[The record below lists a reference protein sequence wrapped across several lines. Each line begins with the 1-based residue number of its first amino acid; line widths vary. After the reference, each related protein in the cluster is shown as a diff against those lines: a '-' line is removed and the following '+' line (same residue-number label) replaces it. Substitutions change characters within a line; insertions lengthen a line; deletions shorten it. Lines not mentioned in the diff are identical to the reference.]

1 MALKFKKAEVKQ
13 QRLKVLVYGEM
24 GSGKSTMCCAL
35 PNVAYIDTED
45 TSSKEQYAEAI
56 NANGGAVAKLGDIDD
71 IIAQVKSLMTESHDF
86 KTLVIDSLTIPYEK
100 AASAAEKRIGSDFG
114 KHTAVADKK
123 INDLIAL
130 LLDEKFD
137 MNVIVT
143 AHSKREY
150 GNGMTAIGNTAV
162 GPKRLGFAFD
172 LVLETS
178 VLGRTFQALVKKSR
192 LKSFVTGEEVKFNYD
207 ELVRRCGVES
217 LDKAPKPI
225 VFATSEQLAEMKRL
239 NDLLNTPSETI
250 EKWFEKAKCESF
262 ETMDT
267 DTIQKCIDGQLK
279 KMESK

>member
-24 GSGKSTMCCAL
+24 GSGKSTICCSL

-56 NANGGAVAKLGDIDD
+56 NSNGGAVAKIGDIDE
-71 IIAQVKSLMTESHDF
+71 IILQVKELMVGNHPY

-100 AASAAEKRIGSDFG
+100 AASAAEKKVGSDFG

-123 INDLIAL
+123 VNDLVAL
-130 LLDEKFD
+130 LLDERFD

-150 GNGMTAIGNTAV
+150 GSGMTALGNTAV

-178 VLGRTFQALVKKSR
+178 VLGRNFQALVKKSR
-192 LKSFVTGEEVKFNYD
+192 LKSFPTGEEVKFNYE
-207 ELVRRCGVES
+207 ELVRRCGVDS
-217 LDKAPKPI
+217 LEAAAKPL
-225 VFATSEQLAEMKRL
+225 VFATPEQVKEIQRL
-239 NDLLNTPSETI
+239 NTVLNTPAETI
-250 EKWFEKAKCESF
+250 EKWLEKAKCESF

-267 DTIQKCIDGQLK
+267 DTIAKCIEAQLK